1 MLKSLIRRDFVARG
15 LTAVAAVTPIVAAAS
30 FRDIQ
35 CVGIG
40 AAVAPG
46 APSAV
51 VGRCAVSILVFFAHK
66 GIRSRSHNQILGFKC
81 QKFKYLLDSFYSF
94 HWLNWLHEPK
104 TIEQIKPIKP
114 IKQTVRLTPEH

>member
-15 LTAVAAVTPIVAAAS
+15 LTAVPAVTPIVAAAS

-66 GIRSRSHNQILGFKC
+66 GIRSRSHNQILGFRC
-81 QKFKYLLDSFYSF
+81 QENLICLIGSMAQ
-94 HWLNWLHEPK
+94 LA
-104 TIEQIKPIKP
+104 QM
-114 IKQTVRLTPEH
+114 VRFVSLV

>member
-15 LTAVAAVTPIVAAAS
+15 LTAVPAVTPIVAAAS

-51 VGRCAVSILVFFAHK
+51 VRRCAVSILVFFAHK
-66 GIRSRSHNQILGFKC
+66 GIRSRSHNLISGFGRLVSGISFKVSEVQISVGFV
-81 QKFKYLLDSFYSF
+81 LLVE
-94 HWLNWLHEPK
+94 LV
-104 TIEQIKPIKP
+104 I
-114 IKQTVRLTPEH
+114 LTRTQ

>member
-66 GIRSRSHNQILGFKC
+66 GIRSRSHNQIIGFGC
-81 QKFKYLLDSFYSF
+81 QKFKYLLDLFYSF
-94 HWLNWLHEPK
+94 Y
-104 TIEQIKPIKP
+104 
-114 IKQTVRLTPEH
+114 